1 MSKILKSSAI
11 ILVALA
17 AVGGA
22 TYSFFSD
29 TETSTGN
36 TFTSGAIDLKVDSQQ
51 HYNGMVCVLNTTT
64 TQPTNDYYWQK
75 ENPDAPTPAYPVLGS
90 SCSGSWAL
98 TDLGPTN
105 TFFDYADLKPGDNG
119 ENTISLHV
127 YNNDAYACAV
137 IDNMQNT
144 EVTMT
149 EPEAEA
155 GDVTPVAGELANE
168 IHFFAWAETDGD
180 NVWEVDEPKLF
191 SNTEGPASDVLDGVA
206 YPLFTPATVSMAGD
220 TTKYIGLYWCY
231 GAVTVNEGAHT
242 LSCNGSAV
250 TNVSQTDR
258 LMADISFYVEQSR
271 NNPNF
276 VCPRPDQG
284 VTSVVQ
290 QNDLAT
296 SFPDVTAD
304 NSKWFFYNDTNDT
317 IMTQNQFSGTGG
329 TNSIVAGP
337 ASVGAAQMTLDAATQ
352 LPEYANSGST
362 IRQGNPRYNIAT
374 YKYKDVKLNT
384 ITSLK
389 YRIYDVDPTNGT
401 PFLNFNVD
409 FNNSDTWQRRLV
421 QVPTGLVANTWTEVD
436 ALAGMWTYSGTS
448 WPAGVVDNTGT
459 TPGTTP
465 RTWADVLAN
474 YPNAETRST
483 DSWFGVRVGQPGPVG
498 DTGYVDWIQFNGET
512 TDFEN

>member
-29 TETSTGN
+29 TETSVGN

-51 HYNGMVCVLNTTT
+51 HYNGMVCVLNTST
-64 TQPTNDYYWQK
+64 TQPTDDYYWQK
-75 ENPDAPTPAYPVLGS
+75 EDPQVPTPAYPVLGS
-90 SCSGSWAL
+90 PCSGSWVL

-137 IDNMQNT
+137 IDNMQNS

-155 GDVTPVAGELANE
+155 GDVTPVVGELANE

-180 NVWEVDEPKLF
+180 NVWETGEPKLF

-206 YPLFTPATVSMAGD
+206 YPLYTPTLNAGAVMTGD

-242 LSCNGSAV
+242 LSCDGSAV

-276 VCPRPDQG
+276 VCPQPEQG
-284 VTSVVQ
+284 VTGVVRQ
-290 QNDLAT
+290 SDLAT
-296 SFPDVTAD
+296 SFPDVAAD

-329 TNSIVAGP
+329 VNSIVAGP
-337 ASVGAAQMTLDAATQ
+337 GSFGAAQMTLDT
-352 LPEYANSGST
+352 GV
-362 IRQGNPRYNIAT
+362 NPRYNIAT

-389 YRIYDVDPTNGT
+389 YQIYDVDPTNGT

-409 FNNSDTWQRRLV
+409 FNNSDTWQSRLV
-421 QVPTGLVANTWTEVD
+421 QVPTGLVANTWTTVD
-436 ALAGMWTYSGTS
+436 AING
-448 WPAGVVDNTGT
+448 GT
-459 TPGTTP
+459 TLWTWSRFAKGPDDNILTLGDNNTWPDGNTNEY
-465 RTWADVLAN
+465 RTWGAIVAAF
-474 YPNAETRST
+474 PNAETRST
-483 DSWFGVRVGQPGPVG
+483 DSWFGVRVGQPGPAA